1 MTSTASN
8 QKSYFDIHTSGIGY
22 IQRVREVQG
31 KAGRKAQPSLWCTVA
46 ALVGPADNPIERH
59 FDVRVSGAEAKQLI
73 RPYLGINDRQQRP
86 LVSFRIGDLWL
97 DPFFR
102 TSGDPDA
109 SMKGRLLKV
118 ELLDHSALA
127 AVEQLELTTRGI
139 GYLSSP
145 RITANNGIRRG
156 SCTIAALA
164 GPINDPEL
172 RPDYRY
178 IETSV
183 TDTDTLDLI
192 QNCVQAI
199 VAKQKVLLS
208 FKLNDMEAK
217 AYVRTKGDH
226 AGEAGGSLK
235 STLTHIGMIKVDG
248 VQIHPQES
256 EASATEAAPT
266 LEEAAT
272 TADNSESSQLN
283 APVQVPVEEP
293 ARAASF

>member
-226 AGEAGGSLK
+226 AG
-235 STLTHIGMIKVDG
+235 
-248 VQIHPQES
+248 
-256 EASATEAAPT
+256 
-266 LEEAAT
+266 
-272 TADNSESSQLN
+272 
-283 APVQVPVEEP
+283 
-293 ARAASF
+293 

>member
-1 MTSTASN
+1 M
-8 QKSYFDIHTSGIGY
+8 H
-22 IQRVREVQG
+22 
-31 KAGRKAQPSLWCTVA
+31 
-46 ALVGPADNPIERH
+46 H
-59 FDVRVSGAEAKQLI
+59 
-73 RPYLGINDRQQRP
+73 
-86 LVSFRIGDLWL
+86 
-97 DPFFR
+97 
-102 TSGDPDA
+102 
-109 SMKGRLLKV
+109 
-118 ELLDHSALA
+118 
-127 AVEQLELTTRGI
+127 RGM
-139 GYLSSP
+139 
-145 RITANNGIRRG
+145 
-156 SCTIAALA
+156 A

-256 EASATEAAPT
+256 EASATEAAPK

-272 TADNSESSQLN
+272 TADNSESSQPN